1 MICIFLTLIA
11 PETSGRHQP
20 TPTNQPTNRHP
31 TPQNAYKLVTEGKFA
46 DGLKAFQSM
55 LRAIPL
61 LVVESRREVDEAK
74 ELVGICKEYV
84 IGLLCEIKR
93 KELREDEGGAARA
106 AELAAYFTHCALQPV
121 HLALSL
127 RSAMAIFFKLRNF
140 ATAATFARRLLEL
153 NPGAKMAQA
162 ARQVLTACEKTPVD
176 EVPVNYDP
184 RNPFDICTLTFTP
197 IYRGSKFVEDRYT
210 AARFHPGCEGRVSPV
225 GEFCKVGADAGGLTI
240 SPTQLAR

>member
-1 MICIFLTLIA
+1 M
-11 PETSGRHQP
+11 
-20 TPTNQPTNRHP
+20 
-31 TPQNAYKLVTEGKFA
+31 
-46 DGLKAFQSM
+46 
-55 LRAIPL
+55 
-61 LVVESRREVDEAK
+61 VESRKEVDEAK

-93 KELREDEGGAARA
+93 KEMREEDAARA
-106 AELAAYFTHCALQPV
+106 AELAAYFTHCALQVGGGGRGSATRAAGVPIRGPACAHVFVMPAASMPHLGAPCPINSACAPLTKLPSLHPPPTPPQPV

-176 EVPVNYDP
+176 EV
-184 RNPFDICTLTFTP
+184 
-197 IYRGSKFVEDRYT
+197 S
-210 AARFHPGCEGRVSPV
+210 ARPGWR
-225 GEFCKVGADAGGLTI
+225 
-240 SPTQLAR
+240 